1 MLDPELHQALAHG
14 GLGLIEHPEEGM
26 LLFLRDHGAGELQ
39 IAAGVEIELH
49 VLVLGVKLD
58 GVDTLEACFLCIFEI
73 RHQHAERDDQLI
85 RVGDLIDVLFA
96 EMLLDNRGAVEQ
108 SAAALIGMGYRGVGE
123 LFFDEQV
130 EHLVLRELAGDQQLS
145 GVV

>member
-26 LLFLRDHGAGELQ
+26 LLLLRDHGAGEFQ

-49 VLVLGVKLD
+49 VLILGVELD
-58 GVDTLEACFLCIFEI
+58 GVDTLEACFLCILEI

-85 RVGDLIDVLFA
+85 RVGDLIDILFA
-96 EMLLDNRGAVEQ
+96 ELLFDYSGAVEQ
-108 SAAALIGMGYRGVGE
+108 SAAALVGMGHRGFRE

-130 EHLVLRELAGDQQLS
+130 EHLVLRELAGDQQLP